1 MLTLCIRGDSMIEL
15 LKRYKVVVLF
25 FILAIANLSWYIIKE
40 IKAKEVS
47 IRLNPESH
55 KIQPLQERDSEHI
68 TILEEEILAG
78 HEQDLADLQHNE
90 GVQPA
95 SYVQVPV
102 YICGEIMSPGVYYVH
117 STAIIND
124 VVQMGGGLTLNAD
137 HNYLNLASKVV
148 PNQKIYIPKI
158 GEEIDKYLNSYDN
171 KEGTVS
177 QNTNTS
183 ISGVE
188 PGGQARISMIN
199 INTAT
204 EKELQTLTGIG
215 EVKARAII
223 EYRMSIGRFKRVDEL
238 LNVTGIGDKTLEKI
252 RVFIT
257 V

>member
-25 FILAIANLSWYIIKE
+25 LILAIANLSWYIIKE

-47 IRLNPESH
+47 IRLSPESH
-55 KIQPLQERDSEHI
+55 KIQPLQESDSEHV
-68 TILEEEILAG
+68 TILEEELLAG
-78 HEQDLADLQHNE
+78 HEQASADLLLN
-90 GVQPA
+90 GGIQPA
-95 SYVQVPV
+95 SYAQVPV

-177 QNTNTS
+177 QNTS

-188 PGGQARISMIN
+188 PGGQVRTSMIN